1 MPLVVAGAARS
12 SPGTTTTVLSLAG
25 CLRDRVVVE
34 GDPDGAVL
42 STRFGLAR
50 EPNLASL
57 AAGTRAGADP
67 AVLLQHA
74 QVLPGGIPVVT
85 GLASAERCVSLWRS
99 AGSGLAT
106 TLAASADLTVLVDAG
121 RFSPASPVLPLLRHA
136 DVTMV
141 VARPTAEDLYALAH
155 RLDALSEATRQIVV
169 VLVGDKPYG
178 AAEVASQLG
187 VDVLGVIA
195 HDPRAAAA
203 LGGDAAG
210 RGRSVRRSAL
220 ARSARELAGALL
232 RHVDGD
238 SALIEPAEVMPA

>member
-12 SPGTTTTVLSLAG
+12 SPGTTTTLLSLAG

-67 AVLLQHA
+67 AALLEHA
-74 QVLPGGIPVVT
+74 QMLPGGIPVVT
-85 GLASAERCVSLWRS
+85 GPASAERSVSLWRS
-99 AGSGLAT
+99 AGSALAT
-106 TLAASADLTVLVDAG
+106 ALAASTDLTVLVDAG
-121 RFSPASPVLPLLRHA
+121 RFSPTSPVLPLLRHA
-136 DVTMV
+136 DITMI

-155 RLDALSEATRQIVV
+155 RLDALREATRQITV
-169 VLVGDKPYG
+169 VLVGDRPYG

-195 HDPRAAAA
+195 HDRRAAAV
-203 LGGDAAG
+203 LCGDGAG
-210 RGRSVRRSAL
+210 SARSVRRSAL

-232 RHVDGD
+232 CLLDGRT
-238 SALIEPAEVMPA
+238 ALIERTEVMPA